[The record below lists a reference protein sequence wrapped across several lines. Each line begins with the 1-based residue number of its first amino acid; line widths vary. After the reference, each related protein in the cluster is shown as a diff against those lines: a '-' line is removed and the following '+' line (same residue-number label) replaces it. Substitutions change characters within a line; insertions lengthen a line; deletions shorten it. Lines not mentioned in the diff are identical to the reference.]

1 MKTVPIRPV
10 ASVPAAGE
18 PPARPEAETGWRFAR
33 LVSAP
38 HRLGFFAA
46 ALLLAGS
53 AVWWAWVLFSRQ
65 AGLVLPW
72 AVSPSAAHGLLMAL
86 GAMPLFITG
95 FLFTAGPR
103 WLGLPD
109 VPVAI
114 LRGPVGLMVA
124 GWLLV
129 LPGFHFSAALAA
141 IGMAAVALGW
151 SLLAR
156 RFALLLIASRAAD
169 RLHATLITAAA
180 AIGALSL
187 WLAAGALAAGDVN
200 GQRAATQI
208 ALWGF
213 LAPLFAS
220 VSHRMIP
227 FFTISAVPALD
238 AWRPDWLLWVMVG
251 VLWLEL
257 PFALLNL
264 WGALPAA
271 ARWLQ
276 AAVEAPAALLLLW
289 LAWRWGLV
297 QSLKIRL
304 LAMLHAGFLWL
315 GIALALSALS
325 HALMA
330 ASGGER
336 SLGLA
341 PTHALTMGY
350 LGATMIAMT
359 TRVAAGHSGRPLAAD
374 DLAWA
379 LYWALQA
386 AALLRVSAALW
397 PAAAGPLTLSAIT
410 AWSVAAVGWAWRYG
424 GWLGRPRTDGRPG

>member
-1 MKTVPIRPV
+1 VKIVPLR
-10 ASVPAAGE
+10 PAAGTGAQAA
-18 PPARPEAETGWRFAR
+18 PPADQRWRVWR
-33 LVSAP
+33 LFSAP

-46 ALLLAGS
+46 ALLLAVS
-53 AVWWAWVLFSRQ
+53 AAWWALVLFSRPLGV
-65 AGLVLPW
+65 ALPW
-72 AVSPSAAHGLLMAL
+72 AVPPSAAHGLLMAL

-109 VPVAI
+109 VPATR
-114 LRGPVGLMVA
+114 LRGPVGLMVG

-129 LPGFHFSAALAA
+129 LPGFHFSTWVAAF
-141 IGMAAVALGW
+141 GMAAVALGW
-151 SLLAR
+151 SLLVH
-156 RFALLLIASRAAD
+156 RFARLLTTSRAVD
-169 RLHATLITAAA
+169 RLHATLITVAA
-180 AIGALSL
+180 AIGALAL

-200 GQRAATQI
+200 GQRAAVQI

-213 LAPLFAS
+213 LSPLFAS

-227 FFTISAVPALD
+227 FFTTSAVPALD
-238 AWRPDWLLWVMVG
+238 AWRPNWLLWVMVG

-257 PFALLNL
+257 PFALGHL
-264 WGALPAA
+264 WWSLPAA

-276 AAVEAPAALLLLW
+276 VAVEVPAAVLLLW

-315 GIALALSALS
+315 GVALALSALS

-330 ASGGER
+330 SSNGEW

-379 LYWALQA
+379 LYWTLQA
-386 AALLRVSAALW
+386 AAVLRVGAALW
-397 PAAAGPLTLSAIT
+397 PSAATALTLAAVAS
-410 AWSVAAVGWAWRYG
+410 WSVAAMGWAWRYG
-424 GWLGRPRTDGRPG
+424 GWLGRPRIDGRPG